1 MVSSPP
7 TEAGYVKDQDVVA
20 VSFTEVG
27 NNSAE
32 SYGQSGYLL
41 SPRQA
46 EILGKQLLNA
56 AEAADDSSE
65 CDHDWQSGQMYSDGW
80 TDTCRK
86 CGETREIDR

>member
-7 TEAGYVKDQDVVA
+7 TEAGYVKDQDVVS

-27 NNSAE
+27 NNTVE

-46 EILGKQLLNA
+46 EILGKQLLQC
-56 AEAADDSSE
+56 AESAKE
-65 CDHDWQSGQMYSDGW
+65 
-80 TDTCRK
+80 
-86 CGETREIDR
+86 E